1 MRKWKLAFLAGLGYS
16 SMPAEQVIASL
27 RKLGYDGI
35 EWTSAHFNPDLP
47 VSRLRD
53 LVQRTRDAGME
64 VSRVTSSEDLVC
76 LDDGERRRRIERI
89 IRRIEAAGMCGVGA
103 VGVNTGPFVWDARA
117 PKVGQDISEGAA
129 WAQVFEAYE
138 VITPVARAA
147 KVVTTTEGIFGTLTH
162 DFYSHRFLM
171 DRIDPQVH
179 KVNLDP
185 SHGTLYGNFDTG
197 WVVRQWGKRIGHVH
211 LKDAVGIP
219 EPGKFLFPLLGEGR
233 VDWKAFFAAL
243 DEIGYDGFCSVEF
256 ESFAYYERVLKGD
269 PEAAARISMEQVK
282 ALTGA

>member
-1 MRKWKLAFLAGLGYS
+1 MRKWKLAFLAGLGYA

-27 RKLGYDGI
+27 RKLGYEGI

-47 VSRLRD
+47 VSRLKE

-64 VSRVTSSEDLVC
+64 VSRVAGTEDLVC
-76 LDDGERRRRIERI
+76 LDDGERRRRIERM
-89 IRRIEAAGMCGVGA
+89 IRRIEAAGMCGVSS
-103 VGVNTGPFVWDARA
+103 VGVCTGPFAWDPKA

-129 WAQVFEAYE
+129 WAQVLEAYE
-138 VITPVARAA
+138 IITPVARAA

-211 LKDAVGIP
+211 LKDAVGVP
-219 EPGKFLFPLLGEGR
+219 ELGKFLFPLLGEGR
-233 VDWKAFFAAL
+233 VDWKGFFAAL
-243 DEIGYDGFCSVEF
+243 NEIGYDGFCSVEF

-282 ALTGA
+282 ALTGV